1 MGKIEQK
8 NIIETFYLLN
18 FIFFQVESCLP
29 NPEQLSGGYPAL
41 LDGTLLHK
49 IWLQIDPEPQHHPVK
64 LEHDENVSLGN
75 ARARN
80 FDVIVKNIKIL
91 YEEEL
96 GQTLLVLPDC
106 SIIGHSPGMLKLLF
120 NNNK

>member
-1 MGKIEQK
+1 M
-8 NIIETFYLLN
+8 
-18 FIFFQVESCLP
+18 ESCLP
-29 NPEQLSGGYPAL
+29 NPEQLSGYPAL
-41 LDGTLLHK
+41 TDGTLLHK

-64 LEHDENVSLGN
+64 LEHDEDISSLAN

-80 FDVIVKNIKIL
+80 FDVVVRNIKIL

-106 SIIGHSPGMLKLLF
+106 SIIGNSPGKI
-120 NNNK
+120 